1 MRRRQFDRRR
11 TTGYVRPSCRLIER
25 VKSACRVHERSTRV
39 DADRDTE
46 GFGDFLLAGA
56 ELLRCR
62 AVNGDTT
69 VAAQADRDRKCDK
82 LPSLGIK
89 VSRLRAGAAERGIAL
104 DSIAESLPISPTRA
118 RIWFR

>member
-1 MRRRQFDRRR
+1 MAMLNWNDYRNQ
-11 TTGYVRPSCRLIER
+11 I
-25 VKSACRVHERSTRV
+25 
-39 DADRDTE
+39 
-46 GFGDFLLAGA
+46 LA
-56 ELLRCR
+56 R
-62 AVNGDTT
+62 
-69 VAAQADRDRKCDK
+69 DK